1 MKILITGATG
11 LIGTDLVKKLRDRN
25 HQINILVRKKTGAE
39 HEFLWD
45 QKNEEIDEKAFEGID
60 SIIHLAGASVGKR
73 WTDDYKKELYSSR
86 IDTAHFLFKT
96 CVKLNVKLKSYIS
109 ASGINY
115 YGTYTSDQILTENDE
130 VQHKDFLSELSMA
143 WENSADEFS
152 AISDKIVWVRT
163 AMVLSEKGGSFPMVK
178 NIVDFNI
185 GSALGSGKQWMNWIH
200 LDDLVNI
207 FIAAVEKEEISG
219 KYNAVGDEIPTNE
232 GFMKALA
239 KADKKLFLPINVP
252 GFLMK
257 ILLGEMSEIIL
268 TGTRASNQKIKN
280 TGLNF
285 EYLTINQAFSDLI
298 KKQS

>member
-152 AISDKIVWVRT
+152 AISDKTVWVRT
-163 AMVLSEKGGSFPMVK
+163 AMVLSEKGGSFPMLK

-285 EYLTINQAFSDLI
+285 EYLTINQAFIDLI

>member
-163 AMVLSEKGGSFPMVK
+163 AMVLSEKGGSFPMLK

>member
-219 KYNAVGDEIPTNE
+219 KYNAVGDETPTNE